1 MPALPRTSLC
11 FFLLIVHIGLATP
24 PLKTHVS
31 TMCQH
36 YTSPAASSDA
46 LQSADGDAEG
56 GSAVPVLEIVCPCLQ
71 DASDV
76 DVGANVPLTLRLGV
90 ERSQG
95 RVHVFSVN
103 HGLDRKMAS
112 EILANRLD
120 QGYPAAISATLR
132 RCASWLLEQRARE
145 SRFELCRHAP
155 LTNMDEVAHASEVEM
170 SFFAYSKHYPDFVL
184 LVTIGEELEPT
195 FTLIHTVPA
204 GPVITRTG
212 KNTSSHQPTPAHV
225 ALSPMSAAFATLS
238 PGSGFTPGLDAS
250 PQVAGDGGVGT
261 AAPAAAGLDASSRTL
276 ARELQGLVWTPA
288 ASKSQNQTDALPS
301 PLPDARRVDFFCPL
315 VVSRVALS
323 WLDAIDAQR

>member
-1 MPALPRTSLC
+1 MQ
-11 FFLLIVHIGLATP
+11 G
-24 PLKTHVS
+24 
-31 TMCQH
+31 
-36 YTSPAASSDA
+36 
-46 LQSADGDAEG
+46 ADGDAEG
-56 GSAVPVLEIVCPCLQ
+56 GSAVPILEIVCPCLQ
-71 DASDV
+71 DASDA
-76 DVGANVPLTLRLGV
+76 DTDASAPLTLRLGV

-95 RVHVFSVN
+95 RVRVFSVN

-112 EILANRLD
+112 EALASRLD

-155 LTNMDEVAHASEVEM
+155 LTNMDDVAHASEVEM
-170 SFFAYSKHYPDFVL
+170 SFFAYSKHYPDFIL

-204 GPVITRTG
+204 GPVIARTG
-212 KNTSSHQPTPAHV
+212 KRASSLQPTPAHV
-225 ALSPMSAAFATLS
+225 ALSQMSAAFATLS

-250 PQVAGDGGVGT
+250 PQVAGDGGVGA
-261 AAPAAAGLDASSRTL
+261 AAPAAAGFDASSRTL
-276 ARELQGLVWTPA
+276 ARELQGLVWTPAAA

-315 VVSRVALS
+315 VVSRAALS